1 MKVAQTVTTDNE
13 ESEGL
18 EFIDPDAEKRAQIAE
33 AAKEREE
40 KNQTIM
46 INGQVMSS
54 HAIPG
59 QAKQVTKGQKSG
71 KSRHSL
77 LNDLKNKT
85 LEKRS
90 AKFDIDQL
98 KHTFQTTDLNSKKKE
113 EKFVNDPLAAELEKG
128 IEEDS
133 DDLLDE
139 DGKPD
144 ADYKPEEEVE
154 EDMEQAAVWDE
165 EENIQSAKDEEESEE
180 EEDKTEEKNEKSEEK
195 SGKATPASVKSLAQ
209 KSDASSI
216 NAYDVLKQR

>member
-1 MKVAQTVTTDNE
+1 M
-13 ESEGL
+13 
-18 EFIDPDAEKRAQIAE
+18 
-33 AAKEREE
+33 
-40 KNQTIM
+40 
-46 INGQVMSS
+46 
-54 HAIPG
+54 
-59 QAKQVTKGQKSG
+59 
-71 KSRHSL
+71 
-77 LNDLKNKT
+77 KNKT

-128 IEEDS
+128 IDEDS

-144 ADYKPEEEVE
+144 ADYKPEDENDD
-154 EDMEQAAVWDE
+154 DMEHAAVWDE
-165 EENIQSAKDEEESEE
+165 EENIQSAKDEEEGEEGEE

>member
-1 MKVAQTVTTDNE
+1 M
-13 ESEGL
+13 
-18 EFIDPDAEKRAQIAE
+18 
-33 AAKEREE
+33 
-40 KNQTIM
+40 
-46 INGQVMSS
+46 
-54 HAIPG
+54 
-59 QAKQVTKGQKSG
+59 
-71 KSRHSL
+71 
-77 LNDLKNKT
+77 KNKT

-128 IEEDS
+128 IDEDS

-144 ADYKPEEEVE
+144 ADYKPEDENDD
-154 EDMEQAAVWDE
+154 DMEHAAVWDE
-165 EENIQSAKDEEESEE
+165 EENIQSAKDEEEGEE
-180 EEDKTEEKNEKSEEK
+180 EEDKTEEKNEK

>member
-1 MKVAQTVTTDNE
+1 M
-13 ESEGL
+13 
-18 EFIDPDAEKRAQIAE
+18 
-33 AAKEREE
+33 
-40 KNQTIM
+40 
-46 INGQVMSS
+46 
-54 HAIPG
+54 
-59 QAKQVTKGQKSG
+59 
-71 KSRHSL
+71 
-77 LNDLKNKT
+77 KNKT

-128 IEEDS
+128 IDEDS

-144 ADYKPEEEVE
+144 ADYKPEDENDD
-154 EDMEQAAVWDE
+154 DMEHAAVWDE
-165 EENIQSAKDEEESEE
+165 EENIQSAKDEEEGEE